1 MVALV
6 VGATATAY
14 GTTAKT
20 VLSMALEEGTEPSG
34 TKFGVLRGET
44 AVASQPYCEQ
54 KRKIEI
60 FRDGKKLGNT
70 ESDRYGNWT
79 FSLNPLAAG
88 SYVAKTKK
96 TRLPIGD
103 KPFCSAATSKPL
115 IVP

>member
-1 MVALV
+1 MAMV
-6 VGATATAY
+6 VGAAAPAY

-20 VLSMALEEGTEPSG
+20 VLSMALEEGVEPSG
-34 TKFGVLRGET
+34 TEFGTLRGDT
-44 AVASQPYCEQ
+44 TVASQRYCEQ
-54 KRKIEI
+54 KRKIEV
-60 FRDGKKLGNT
+60 FRDGKKLGAA

-79 FSLNPLAAG
+79 FSLNPLQSG

-115 IVP
+115 IVT